1 MALSESS
8 NKRLAKNTV
17 FLYCRT
23 LILLVIGVFTSR
35 ITLEVLGIDNYGIV
49 NVVSGFVAMFTLV
62 SGSLTTACQ
71 RFITFELGRER
82 SNVHEVF
89 NTSVIVHLVLSAFVV
104 IIAETIGLYFVNQK
118 LNLPETE
125 FVAIQWVYQC
135 SIISF
140 VISLINIPY
149 NAIIIA
155 HEKMS
160 VFAYIS
166 LLEGV
171 LKLLIVIALL
181 YINSNKLIL
190 YSILGLGTSIIV
202 RLTFQFYCRK
212 TFKNLVKVN
221 LTFKPAML
229 KNIFGFAGWSFIGNT
244 ATILSNQG
252 VNMIL
257 NIFCGVVVNAARG
270 IAVMIENVVNN
281 FVYNFTTALN
291 PQITK
296 SYAANDVI
304 RFEKLIEMGMRYS
317 FFLMIIIVIP
327 LIIVCN
333 DILHVWFTE
342 VPEYT
347 TLFVQLTLINA
358 LIITIGSPFLTALL
372 ATGKIRLYQ
381 IIAGGITLLNLPGS
395 YLLLK
400 FNFPPSS
407 TYLLLIT
414 ISFCSFLI
422 RLIFVKSYSNIRM
435 RKIAGS
441 FLIKLLPV
449 GLLSFLFSYLLSIS
463 IYHQDIFGLALFA
476 IVSCLTTMV
485 NIYVFGLGKDD
496 QTKVNN
502 FVCQRLHIH
511 DR

>member
-1 MALSESS
+1 MALTGSS
-8 NKRLAKNTV
+8 NKRLAKNTI
-17 FLYCRT
+17 FLYIRT
-23 LILLVIGVFTSR
+23 FVLLIIGVFTSR
-35 ITLEVLGIDNYGIV
+35 ITLQALGVDNYGIV
-49 NVVSGFVAMFTLV
+49 NVVSGFVAMFSLI
-62 SGSLTTACQ
+62 SGSLTAACQ
-71 RFITFELGRER
+71 RFITFELGREE
-82 SNVHEVF
+82 SDVHGVF
-89 NTSVIVHLVLSAFVV
+89 NTSVIVHLVLSVFVV
-104 IIAETIGLYFVNQK
+104 IIAETIGLYFVNHK
-118 LNLPETE
+118 LNLPESE
-125 FVAIQWVYQC
+125 FYAIQWVYQC

-140 VISLINIPY
+140 ILSLINIPY

-155 HEKMS
+155 HEKMR

-181 YINSNKLIL
+181 YINSDKLIL
-190 YSILGLGTSIIV
+190 YSILGLCASIII

-212 TFKNLVKVN
+212 VFRDLVKVN
-221 LTFKPAML
+221 FAFKPALMR
-229 KNIFGFAGWSFIGNT
+229 KIFGFAGWSFIGNT

-296 SYAANDVI
+296 SYAANEVT

-317 FFLMIIIVIP
+317 FYLMIIIVIP
-327 LIIVCN
+327 IIIVCN
-333 DILHVWFTE
+333 DILHVWFSV

-347 TLFVQLTLINA
+347 TSFVQLTLINA
-358 LIITIGSPFLTALL
+358 LVIAIGSPFLTALL

-381 IIAGGITLLNLPGS
+381 IIVGGITLLNLPGS

-400 FNFPPSS
+400 LNFSPTS

-414 ISFCSFLI
+414 ISFSSFLI
-422 RLIFVKSYSNIRM
+422 RLFFVRKYANVRI
-435 RKIAGS
+435 RKIAKS
-441 FLIKLLPV
+441 VLLKLFPV
-449 GLLSFLFSYLLSIS
+449 GLLSFIFSYLLSIF
-463 IYHQDIFGLALFA
+463 IQHHNILGLALFA
-476 IVSCLTTMV
+476 IASCLVTMV
-485 NIYVFGLGKDD
+485 TIYGLGLGKED
-496 QTKVNN
+496 QKKVNN